1 MGWGVSQYAS
11 QVTWSHTPS
20 WADTSLGR
28 HPLLGRHPPPQA
40 DTPSLDTVNDRA
52 VRILLECILVL
63 NITKI
68 LPLNSVYLGAIQL
81 SMISE
86 FEFKF

>member
-1 MGWGVSQYAS
+1 MFLHVSVILSMGVCIPACITG
-11 QVTWSHTPS
+11 HTPQ
-20 WADTSLGR
+20 ADTPLGR
-28 HPLLGRHPPPQA
+28 HPLGRHSPQ
-40 DTPSLDTVNDRA
+40 DTVNER
-52 VRILLECILVL
+52 ECILVL

-68 LPLNSVYLGAIQL
+68 LPLNSVNLGAIQL